1 MRYFCVLTDFLFIFL
16 VSAPASDT
24 IRSLLTEDRHVQKYP
39 CRVSNCNKAYIHK
52 KDVIRHMKIRHGI
65 TPQNLEAVL
74 VETPEKPHICGVGHC
89 RRSYFHLKDLKRH
102 RRLCHDVSP
111 CTSKLEKPPVLE
123 EDVTEPDEIGST
135 KYLMRFPCDFPG
147 CLRSYVHKKDLVRH
161 KRLYHND
168 ATSKPSIPVP
178 IKYTE
183 NELKHIRQ
191 RVKQEIDTKVEK
203 IRLDSTGSNTS
214 TSTGSDEESLICV
227 SSDDLTSETKCTIL
241 LSSSSSLQN
250 IKPGIDLSTTITGDL
265 ASLLG
270 AIEQHG
276 PIFRNC

>member
-1 MRYFCVLTDFLFIFL
+1 
-16 VSAPASDT
+16 
-24 IRSLLTEDRHVQKYP
+24 
-39 CRVSNCNKAYIHK
+39 
-52 KDVIRHMKIRHGI
+52 MKIRHGI

-74 VETPEKPHICGVGHC
+74 VETPEKPHICGVGRC

-102 RRLCHDVSP
+102 QRLCHHVSP
-111 CTSKLEKPPVLE
+111 CTSKVEKPPVLE
-123 EDVTEPDEIGST
+123 EVPETDDIS
-135 KYLMRFPCDFPG
+135 KYQMRFPCDFSG

-178 IKYTE
+178 VKYTE

-203 IRLDSTGSNTS
+203 IRLDSTGSNVS
-214 TSTGSDEESLICV
+214 ISAGSDEESVICV
-227 SSDDLTSETKCTIL
+227 TGDDLDSETKCTIL

-250 IKPGIDLSTTITGDL
+250 VKSGIDLSSAITGDL

-276 PIFRNC
+276 QQIFRNC